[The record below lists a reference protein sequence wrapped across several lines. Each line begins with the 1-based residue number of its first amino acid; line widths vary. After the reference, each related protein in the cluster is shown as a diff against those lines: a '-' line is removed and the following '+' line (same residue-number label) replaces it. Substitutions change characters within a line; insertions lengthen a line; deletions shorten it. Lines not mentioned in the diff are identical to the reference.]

1 MLSLLLLIIVIWHFY
16 IGYSRG
22 IFLQV
27 FYVLMSMVSLM
38 IASQFY
44 QELASQITLW
54 VPYSNPVQGVEVYFF
69 KDISKFQ
76 LSHVYYAGVAFV
88 FIYSLSYLVGHLLG
102 VLLHLAP
109 VEHFDSLQ
117 NNIIS
122 GFLAVLVCL
131 LFMSMCLTILATVP
145 MSFVQEK
152 LWNSLFVRFLINDLP
167 FFSQFLVRT
176 WAVGL

>member
-88 FIYSLSYLVGHLLG
+88 FIYSLSYLVGRLLG

-109 VEHFDSLQ
+109 VEHFD
-117 NNIIS
+117 
-122 GFLAVLVCL
+122 
-131 LFMSMCLTILATVP
+131 
-145 MSFVQEK
+145 
-152 LWNSLFVRFLINDLP
+152 
-167 FFSQFLVRT
+167 
-176 WAVGL
+176 

>member
-1 MLSLLLLIIVIWHFY
+1 
-16 IGYSRG
+16 
-22 IFLQV
+22 
-27 FYVLMSMVSLM
+27 
-38 IASQFY
+38 
-44 QELASQITLW
+44 
-54 VPYSNPVQGVEVYFF
+54 
-69 KDISKFQ
+69 
-76 LSHVYYAGVAFV
+76 
-88 FIYSLSYLVGHLLG
+88 G

>member
-54 VPYSNPVQGVEVYFF
+54 VPYSNPVQGVEVY
-69 KDISKFQ
+69 
-76 LSHVYYAGVAFV
+76 
-88 FIYSLSYLVGHLLG
+88 
-102 VLLHLAP
+102 
-109 VEHFDSLQ
+109 
-117 NNIIS
+117 
-122 GFLAVLVCL
+122 
-131 LFMSMCLTILATVP
+131 
-145 MSFVQEK
+145 
-152 LWNSLFVRFLINDLP
+152 
-167 FFSQFLVRT
+167 
-176 WAVGL
+176 